1 MAENRLSTN
10 DDVNLPQQL
19 YHLFKPHYAA
29 LSSSDLDQLVTDTFS
44 TIMVTTKEADY
55 LEKST
60 RNQGNS
66 YVWLE
71 HRRGLITASHFHSVL
86 HYAGKRYRS
95 TILDKIMQYSS
106 PNPDIPALK
115 LGRAHEADYVNFIS
129 DHEDVTVRKCGL
141 LINPRYPYLGAS
153 PDGMVSCSCCGD
165 GLIEI
170 KCPFK
175 YKDVFPTEDKAV
187 DDKNYCLKRNT
198 NGEVRLSTTHSYFD
212 QIQGQMVVSEFE
224 YCDFICW
231 TNEGI
236 FIERVY
242 LDEEYEQ
249 KNLPKFKQFFIQF
262 MLPELL
268 THSQEKSGS
277 TSTVSTVYLMP
288 HQVQA
293 HLYNIQDLKEI
304 VKRLKPV
311 PQTTAIAF
319 VRRID
324 QDV

>member
-1 MAENRLSTN
+1 M
-10 DDVNLPQQL
+10 
-19 YHLFKPHYAA
+19 
-29 LSSSDLDQLVTDTFS
+29 
-44 TIMVTTKEADY
+44 
-55 LEKST
+55 
-60 RNQGNS
+60 
-66 YVWLE
+66 WLE

-86 HYAGKRYRS
+86 HYAGKRYPS
-95 TILDKIMQYSS
+95 TIVDKIMQYSS

-115 LGRAHEADYVNFIS
+115 WGRAHEADAYEYYVNFIS

-175 YKDVFPTEDKAV
+175 YKDVFPTEDEAV

-212 QIQGQMVVSEFE
+212 QIQGQMVVSEFK

-268 THSQEKSGS
+268 THSREKSGS
-277 TSTVSTVYLMP
+277 TSTCMPVSTCISNATP
-288 HQVQA
+288 STSTSVQHTRSKRNRKEVETGSSDDCYCICKKDRPGRMIA
-293 HLYNIQDLKEI
+293 CDNPSCKVEWFHYACVNI
-304 VKRLKPV
+304 KRAPKGAWYC
-311 PQTTAIAF
+311 T
-319 VRRID
+319 D
-324 QDV
+324 CK